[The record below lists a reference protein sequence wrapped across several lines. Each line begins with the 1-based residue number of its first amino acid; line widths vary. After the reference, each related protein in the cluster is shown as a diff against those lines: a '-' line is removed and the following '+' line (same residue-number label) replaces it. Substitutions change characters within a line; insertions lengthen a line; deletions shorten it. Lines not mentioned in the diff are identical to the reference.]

1 MPVRPPTAR
10 PGPSPSTHAAGPA
23 PEHGDMPDAA
33 RRRVLLAASGLAA
46 LALSGCG
53 FHLRGPQRLGFASVH
68 IDTPAQ
74 TELGTRLRRLIA
86 TTGTTTVSDNEQDAE
101 ARLRILA
108 NDRGRE
114 ILSLTGAGKVREYQ
128 LTQTLRFQLLDK
140 GGQPLIPPTAL
151 TARREYTFDDS
162 QVLGKEQ
169 EEELLYRDMQ
179 NDLMQ
184 QLMRRLA
191 SASAP
196 G

>member
-1 MPVRPPTAR
+1 
-10 PGPSPSTHAAGPA
+10 
-23 PEHGDMPDAA
+23 MPDAA
-33 RRRVLLAASGLAA
+33 RRRLLLAGSGLAA

-68 IDTPAQ
+68 IDPPAQ
-74 TELGTRLRRLIA
+74 TELGTRLRRMIA
-86 TTGTTTVSDNEQDAE
+86 TTGTTTVTENEQDAE

-151 TARREYTFDDS
+151 TVRREYTFDDS

-179 NDLMQ
+179 NDLVQ

-191 SASAP
+191 TTSRP